1 MKVNVT
7 KAGHYIKVDGVTTEL
22 EKGEQE
28 IADSVAEKMVK
39 SGFAEAV
46 KVEVKLEDIK
56 EEEEVKAEVKPTP
69 KKTAS
74 TKK

>member
-7 KAGHYIKVDGVTTEL
+7 KASHYIKVDGVTTEL
-22 EKGEQE
+22 EKGEQD

-39 SGFAEAV
+39 SGFAE
-46 KVEVKLEDIK
+46 EVKTPVK
-56 EEEEVKAEVKPTP
+56 SEEVKEESKPEP
-69 KKTAS
+69 KKTTA

>member
-22 EKGEQE
+22 SKGEQE

-39 SGFAEAV
+39 SGFAEEVKPPVKSEEV
-46 KVEVKLEDIK
+46 KVES
-56 EEEEVKAEVKPTP
+56 KPSP
-69 KKTAS
+69 KKTTA